1 MIPTLQHTQPLVR
14 DVSLQPAPARYLLT
28 VYGTTSRKYF
38 LVDEYVESD
47 ETMAFHRGNATWATV
62 VLPKGSMWTLIHTD
76 EIEFPSLESITR
88 QTKTDQD
95 HLLALE
101 KELYPHKKVKKENG
115 NGVVAFPDEIQEAYP
130 GQGKQYL

>member
-1 MIPTLQHTQPLVR
+1 MRVHILPLGSTTVAQVAFPR
-14 DVSLQPAPARYLLT
+14 WKAMVSSLSTYSST
-28 VYGTTSRKYF
+28 RKDF

-101 KELYPHKKVKKENG
+101 KELYP
-115 NGVVAFPDEIQEAYP
+115 Q
-130 GQGKQYL
+130 